1 MSTINW
7 QFPCYWHLSSTSTKM
22 KSCAA
27 TAADFQQSP
36 ERSSGLRAEI
46 GHSVLSGKT
55 GRIGL
60 QIVRHFQESILWAQF
75 LYLLIFRKAQKSFM
89 VTTAPH
95 DWQKPPAKTY
105 VHDIHMLHLHQIT
118 GIPTSL
124 EQLLRAI
131 WNAVSWPIVLIL
143 PQINLDSWLSHH
155 ILLKL
160 PTASI
165 PVLLKDKR
173 ESM

>member
-60 QIVRHFQESILWAQF
+60 QIVRHFQESIL
-75 LYLLIFRKAQKSFM
+75 
-89 VTTAPH
+89 
-95 DWQKPPAKTY
+95 
-105 VHDIHMLHLHQIT
+105 
-118 GIPTSL
+118 
-124 EQLLRAI
+124 
-131 WNAVSWPIVLIL
+131 
-143 PQINLDSWLSHH
+143 
-155 ILLKL
+155 
-160 PTASI
+160 
-165 PVLLKDKR
+165 
-173 ESM
+173 